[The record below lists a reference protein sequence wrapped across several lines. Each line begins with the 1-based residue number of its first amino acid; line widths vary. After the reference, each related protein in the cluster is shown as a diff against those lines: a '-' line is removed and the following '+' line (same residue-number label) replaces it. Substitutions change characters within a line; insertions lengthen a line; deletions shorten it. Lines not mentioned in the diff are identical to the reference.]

1 MSWLFKDPA
10 VIMKVIVSWLLK
22 DPIVTVTWVNLN
34 YAQSQSKKWPQGLK
48 RSTCSKWTFF
58 SKSNKIFMYLL
69 VPFILQNFKRI
80 FCAHPELSGCVI
92 FSDKIVHLSWT
103 NLFWFKPLLLL
114 SSTCWSFL
122 SCKIYKIF
130 LWLIQNWE
138 DAPFFGPKWSICP
151 QTIFFG
157 KLLYHFHLTISSFHW
172 TKFQKNPSSGSWVTN
187 KCNFWAYNN
196 PFAQMRFFF
205 RKPVNE
211 PSFFHSCLST
221 YQKSKPDINL
231 LAKYWQLKNT
241 EI

>member
-114 SSTCWSFL
+114 SSTCSSFL

-157 KLLYHFHLTISSFHW
+157 KLLYHFHLTISSFHCAKFKKIIPEDPELRICAIFGHTMAHLPKW
-172 TKFQKNPSSGSWVTN
+172 DFFSESLLMNLVSFIHAYLHTKNQSQILI
-187 KCNFWAYNN
+187 Y
-196 PFAQMRFFF
+196 
-205 RKPVNE
+205 
-211 PSFFHSCLST
+211 
-221 YQKSKPDINL
+221 
-231 LAKYWQLKNT
+231 
-241 EI
+241 